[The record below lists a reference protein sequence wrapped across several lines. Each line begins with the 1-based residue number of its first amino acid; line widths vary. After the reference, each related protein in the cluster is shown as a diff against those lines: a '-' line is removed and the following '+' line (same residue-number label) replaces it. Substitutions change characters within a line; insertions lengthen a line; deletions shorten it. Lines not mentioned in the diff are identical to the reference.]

1 MIDPATIA
9 LAASA
14 FAAVK
19 KGIALGKDVEGMYKD
34 VSRWMGAVHEIET
47 KHNKQK
53 KRLLN
58 KSIEEEALQ
67 SWTAMKQI
75 KKQREEL
82 RLYML
87 SINPQAWN
95 EFVSIE
101 GQIRKDR
108 LRAEQRRKARIK
120 RNIEIAVIS
129 ILIIFIGVGLWA
141 LVWFAMK
148 ARGLV

>member
-53 KRLLN
+53 QGLFN
-58 KSIEEEALQ
+58 KSVQEEALQ
-67 SWTAMKQI
+67 TWSAMKQI

-87 SINPQAWN
+87 SQNPQAWN
-95 EFVSIE
+95 EFVKIE

-108 LRAEQRRKARIK
+108 LRAGQRRKARIK
-120 RNIEIAVIS
+120 KNIEVTIIT
-129 ILIIFIGVGLWA
+129 IMLICIGVGLWL
-141 LVWFAMK
+141 LVWWALHL
-148 ARGLV
+148 RGLR

>member
-19 KGIALGKDVEGMYKD
+19 KGISIGKDIEGMYKD
-34 VSRWMGAVHEIET
+34 VSRWMGACHDIE
-47 KHNKQK
+47 KSHNKQK
-53 KRLLN
+53 TKLFNR
-58 KSIEEEALQ
+58 SVEEEALQ
-67 SWTAMKQI
+67 TWAAMRQI

-95 EFVSIE
+95 EFVRLE
-101 GQIRKDR
+101 GQIRKQR
-108 LRAEQRRKARIK
+108 IAEEEERKRKIK
-120 RNIEIAVIS
+120 RNIEIAAISVLVIC
-129 ILIIFIGVGLWA
+129 LGFGAWMLVAWA
-141 LVWFAMK
+141 LYL
-148 ARGLV
+148 RGLA

>member
-34 VSRWMGAVHEIET
+34 VSRWMGAVHDIET

-53 KRLLN
+53 QSLFN
-58 KSIEEEALQ
+58 KSVEEEALQ

-87 SINPQAWN
+87 SVNPNAWN
-95 EFVSIE
+95 EFVRIE
-101 GQIRKDR
+101 GQVRKDR
-108 LRAEQRRKARIK
+108 LRAEHQRKARIK
-120 RNIEIAVIS
+120 KNIEIAVIT
-129 ILIIFIGVGLWA
+129 ILMIFIGAGLWF

-148 ARGLV
+148 ARGLL